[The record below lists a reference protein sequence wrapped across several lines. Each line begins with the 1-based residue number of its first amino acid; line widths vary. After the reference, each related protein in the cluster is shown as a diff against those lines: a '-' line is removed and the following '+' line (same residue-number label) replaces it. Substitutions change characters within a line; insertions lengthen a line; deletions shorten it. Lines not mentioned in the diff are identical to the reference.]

1 MMVGRG
7 GGILRDWILG
17 MDGDSW
23 VVLRNAGESNV
34 RKI

>member
-23 VVLRNAGESNV
+23 VVLRYAGESDV

>member
-17 MDGDSW
+17 MDGERW
-23 VVLRNAGESNV
+23 VVLGMRV
-34 RKI
+34 RVG